1 MSNKSHYCSF
11 HPIPSHRIPHHVK
24 HQRYEN
30 VAILDELL
38 EGAVDGRADFGAFVE
53 IDGGYGTLADAF
65 GGEFKFL
72 VIWLAYWGLSRGN
85 RGLLPCRRL
94 CMHRWHRIG
103 SDRIARASIAPSP
116 LLT

>member
-1 MSNKSHYCSF
+1 MSHKRCRIKATIVRS
-11 HPIPSHRIPHHVK
+11 ILSHRILHHVK

-65 GGEFKFL
+65 GGEFEFL
-72 VIWLAYWGLSRGN
+72 VI
-85 RGLLPCRRL
+85 
-94 CMHRWHRIG
+94 
-103 SDRIARASIAPSP
+103 
-116 LLT
+116 